1 MNFDFKKFIPHA
13 IAIVVFAVLTLVY
26 FNPIFSGKAI
36 KQGDVANFKGMSKEI
51 FDYREAHHS
60 DPLWTNSMFGGMPAY
75 QISVLYPSNYV
86 RPLTSILGLGIPHPA
101 VIIFLCFLGF
111 YFLLTTFKIDKF
123 LSAVMAI
130 GFGLSSYTIILIEAG
145 HNPKGYAIA
154 YMAPFLAGV
163 LITLRGRMWL
173 GAAIAAISLSLELS
187 VNHLQ
192 ITYYLAIA
200 TAIIV
205 LGEFVKAILEKKLA
219 YFVKASLMLLFAAA
233 LSIGPNLGNLL
244 LTQEYTSYSTRGK
257 SDLTDKSGNQTSG
270 LDKDYATQWSYGIGE
285 TFTLMI
291 PNFKGGSSATIG
303 AENKKAL
310 DAVDSNYKEYISN
323 MDQYWGDQ
331 PFTSG
336 PVYLGAI
343 ICFLFLLGM
352 LIVEDKIK
360 WYILAAVMLSM
371 MLSWG
376 KNFMGLTSFF
386 MDNVPG
392 YNKFRAVSM
401 ILVIA
406 QLLIPLLGAIALNEV
421 VKNPDLLKTKR
432 KQFYIA
438 LSGTAGLSLLFY
450 AMPTM
455 FQEFFKMNEYNDLT
469 QQLIKANF
477 PETDRALFLNG
488 LESARIAIF
497 KADAMRTFLFIA
509 TAGAVMY
516 IYSLGK
522 LNKNF
527 MLGILG
533 VLVLVDL
540 WTVDKR
546 FLNNENFVPK
556 SQMDVPF
563 EPTQADLDILKDN
576 DPDFRVANF
585 TVSIFNDAS
594 TSYFHKSI
602 GGYHGAKMKRYQ
614 ELFDAQIS
622 KNNMEVLNMLNT
634 KYFIVN
640 APSGSQDPNAP
651 KVPMAQRNPM
661 ACGNAWF
668 VKEVKV
674 VANADEELKSLDKFN
689 AKQICFVDK
698 NFESQI
704 GNFKSI
710 IDSSATINLTSYQPN
725 ELHYKSNSQ
734 SDQIAVFSEIYY
746 AKGWKAFI
754 DGKASDH
761 FRCDYV
767 LRGMKVPAGSH
778 EITFKFEPDTYKNGE
793 TLAGISSILLY
804 VFLAV
809 GIFLDIKR
817 RKEEVL

>member
-1 MNFDFKKFIPHA
+1 
-13 IAIVVFAVLTLVY
+13 
-26 FNPIFSGKAI
+26 
-36 KQGDVANFKGMSKEI
+36 
-51 FDYREAHHS
+51 
-60 DPLWTNSMFGGMPAY
+60 
-75 QISVLYPSNYV
+75 
-86 RPLTSILGLGIPHPA
+86 
-101 VIIFLCFLGF
+101 
-111 YFLLTTFKIDKF
+111 
-123 LSAVMAI
+123 
-130 GFGLSSYTIILIEAG
+130 
-145 HNPKGYAIA
+145 
-154 YMAPFLAGV
+154 
-163 LITLRGRMWL
+163 
-173 GAAIAAISLSLELS
+173 
-187 VNHLQ
+187 
-192 ITYYLAIA
+192 
-200 TAIIV
+200 
-205 LGEFVKAILEKKLA
+205 
-219 YFVKASLMLLFAAA
+219 
-233 LSIGPNLGNLL
+233 
-244 LTQEYTSYSTRGK
+244 
-257 SDLTDKSGNQTSG
+257 
-270 LDKDYATQWSYGIGE
+270 
-285 TFTLMI
+285 
-291 PNFKGGSSATIG
+291 
-303 AENKKAL
+303 
-310 DAVDSNYKEYISN
+310 
-323 MDQYWGDQ
+323 
-331 PFTSG
+331 
-336 PVYLGAI
+336 
-343 ICFLFLLGM
+343 
-352 LIVEDKIK
+352 
-360 WYILAAVMLSM
+360 
-371 MLSWG
+371 
-376 KNFMGLTSFF
+376 
-386 MDNVPG
+386 
-392 YNKFRAVSM
+392 
-401 ILVIA
+401 
-406 QLLIPLLGAIALNEV
+406 
-421 VKNPDLLKTKR
+421 
-432 KQFYIA
+432 
-438 LSGTAGLSLLFY
+438 
-450 AMPTM
+450 
-455 FQEFFKMNEYNDLT
+455 MNEYNDLT

-477 PETDRALFLNG
+477 PETDRAVFLNG

-497 KADAMRTFLFIA
+497 KADAIRTFLFIA
-509 TAGAVMY
+509 TAAAVMF

-522 LNKNF
+522 LNKNI

-546 FLNNENFVPK
+546 FLNNDNFVPK

-674 VANADEELKSLDKFN
+674 VANADEELKSLDKFS

-698 NFESQI
+698 NFESQL
-704 GNFKSI
+704 GNFKSTS
-710 IDSSATINLTSYQPN
+710 DSSATINLTSYQPN
-725 ELHYKSNSQ
+725 ELHYKSSSQ
-734 SDQIAVFSEIYY
+734 SEQIAVFSEMYY

-754 DGKASDH
+754 DNKPSDH

-809 GIFLDIKR
+809 GIFLDMKK
-817 RKEEVL
+817 RKEEAQ

>member
-1 MNFDFKKFIPHA
+1 MNFDFKKFLPHA
-13 IAIVVFAVLTLVY
+13 IAIVVFAVLTLTY
-26 FNPIFSGKAI
+26 FNPLLSGKAI

-51 FDYREAHHS
+51 FDYREAHHA

-75 QISVLYPSNYV
+75 QISVLYPHNYV
-86 RPLTSILGLGIPHPA
+86 RPLTSILGIGIPHPA
-101 VIIFLCFLGF
+101 VIIFLCFIGF
-111 YFLLTTFKIDKF
+111 YFLLTTLKIDK
-123 LSAVMAI
+123 LLAAVMAI

-163 LITLRGRMWL
+163 LISLRGRMWL
-173 GAAIAAISLSLELS
+173 GSAIAAVSLSLELS

-205 LGEFVKAILEKKLA
+205 LGELVKAILEKKLA
-219 YFVKASLMLLFAAA
+219 YFFKASLMLLVAAT
-233 LSIGPNLGNLL
+233 LSVGPNLGNLL
-244 LTQEYTSYSTRGK
+244 LTSEYTSYSTRGK
-257 SDLTDKSGNQTSG
+257 SDLVDKSGNQTSG

-291 PNFKGGSSATIG
+291 PNFKGGSSAAIG
-303 AENKKAL
+303 TDNKKAL
-310 DAVDSNYKEYISN
+310 DEVDPNYKEYISN

-336 PVYLGAI
+336 PVYLGAV

-360 WYILAAVMLSM
+360 WYILAAVLLSM

-386 MDNVPG
+386 MDHVPG

-421 VKNPDLLKTKR
+421 VKKPEILKTKR
-432 KQFYIA
+432 SGFYIA
-438 LSGTAGLSLLFY
+438 FAGTAGLSLLFY
-450 AMPTM
+450 IMPTM
-455 FQEFFKMNEYNDLT
+455 FQDFFKANEYNDLT
-469 QQLIKANF
+469 QQLVKANF

-497 KADAMRTFLFIA
+497 KADAMRTFLFIL
-509 TAGAVMY
+509 TAAAAMF
-516 IYSLGK
+516 IYSTGK
-522 LNKNF
+522 LNKGI
-527 MLGILG
+527 MLSIIGGLILI
-533 VLVLVDL
+533 DL

-546 FLNNENFVPK
+546 FLNNENFVSK
-556 SQMDVPF
+556 SEMDVPF
-563 EPTQADLDILKDN
+563 EPTQADLDILKDK

-668 VKEVKV
+668 VKELKV
-674 VANADEELKSLDKFN
+674 VANADEELKSLDKFS
-689 AKQICFVDK
+689 AKQTCFVDK
-698 NFESQI
+698 KFDSQL
-704 GNFKSI
+704 GGFKPSF
-710 IDSSATINLTSYQPN
+710 DSTATISLTSYAPN
-725 ELHYKSNSQ
+725 ELHYKSASNSE
-734 SDQIAVFSEIYY
+734 QIAVFSEVYY
-746 AKGWKAFI
+746 AKGWNAYV
-754 DGKASDH
+754 DGKLTDH

-767 LRGMKVPAGSH
+767 LRGMRVPSGNH
-778 EITFKFEPDTYKNGE
+778 EITFKFEPETYKNGE
-793 TLAGISSILLY
+793 TLAGISSIVLY
-804 VFLAV
+804 LFLGL
-809 GIFLDIKR
+809 GIFLDNKK
-817 RKEEVL
+817 RKEESI